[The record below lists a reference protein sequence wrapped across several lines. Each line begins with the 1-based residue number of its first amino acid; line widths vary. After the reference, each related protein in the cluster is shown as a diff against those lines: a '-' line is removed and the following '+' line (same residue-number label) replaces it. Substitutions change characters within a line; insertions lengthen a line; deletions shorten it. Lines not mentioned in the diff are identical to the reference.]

1 MPFFFSNFKMVKR
14 VGSSRRRTRHLYHVS
29 KKMKGKLAVSGFVQ
43 KLDVGDNVLLSAQP
57 SIMDGIYF
65 RRFHGRIGKIVG
77 MQGTCYMVKIRDGGK
92 EKTLIVGPVHLK
104 KAYIA
109 VAPTIRK

>member
-1 MPFFFSNFKMVKR
+1 MVKR
-14 VGSSRRRTRHLYHVS
+14 VGSSRYKTRHLFHVS
-29 KKMKGKLAVSGFVQ
+29 KKMKGKVAVSGFI
-43 KLDVGDNVLLSAQP
+43 KRLDVGDDVLLSAQP

-65 RRFHGRIGKIVG
+65 RRFHGRIGKVVG

-104 KAYIA
+104 KAYVTVPAA
-109 VAPTIRK
+109 VRK